1 MGIANKVI
9 NILVLIAAIGA
20 AVCAFLLW
28 QKREQITKGREML
41 SEAIVQTVDKIGPR
55 GQVQKDAMSIKLEA
69 DKLKEPISVLSKNIA
84 KICKQR
90 DEIAKAFADVVNN
103 VNTLTSS
110 LETKAQIEV
119 AEMTS
124 YDKYSGKRDEGVA
137 LVAER
142 VNYYKQR
149 SEIIK
154 NGLKELS
161 AAMELSGL
169 SEEAF
174 WDNTKLGADL
184 AEQVKRA
191 AELTARFHKYS
202 DHILSATDRLQDAV
216 SEENIQLKKPAL
228 GIENDVWRDDLSGNM
243 EGVHAVAEK
252 ITALRETV
260 AKLKKENETLKKQL
274 SEKDAIIKK
283 KDGEIASLSK
293 ELTDAKAEIK
303 RLKKIIDPSSDGED
317 SGSDSAAQQA
327 DFSVVK
333 KLVGKIT
340 YVNPQYGFV
349 MIDLGA
355 KSTVKGLG
363 VDGKQL
369 IDKPAPLPQNAIMT
383 VATSLNPED
392 AKYVARISVARIG
405 ATSSIANVLPLPGS
419 AEPKVGDTVFF
430 SDSDIRQMAAIRE
443 LALKQAEEAAA
454 REKAKEAEA
463 AILAG
468 EKTGDDESAEETD
481 DEEEG
486 EEKKTSSDDD
496 SSSEGSEAEE
506 EE

>member
-90 DEIAKAFADVVNN
+90 DEIAKAFADVVNE

-110 LETKAQIEV
+110 LETKAQIEA

-124 YDKYSGKRDEGVA
+124 YDKYNAKRDEGVA
-137 LVAER
+137 LVSER
-142 VNYYKQR
+142 VKYYKQR

-154 NGLKELS
+154 NGLKEL
-161 AAMELSGL
+161 AVAMELSGL
-169 SEEAF
+169 SEEDF
-174 WDNTKLGADL
+174 WDNAKLGASL
-184 AEQVKRA
+184 ANQVKRA
-191 AELTARFHKYS
+191 DELTARFHKFS
-202 DHILSATDRLQDAV
+202 DHILSATDRLQSVVA
-216 SEENIQLKKPAL
+216 EENIQLKKPAL
-228 GIENDVWRDDLSGNM
+228 GFENEVWRDDLSGNM

-252 ITALRETV
+252 ITALREAV
-260 AKLKKENETLKKQL
+260 AQLKKENASLKKQL
-274 SEKDAIIKK
+274 SEKDAVIKK

-293 ELTDAKAEIK
+293 DLTEAKAEIK
-303 RLKKIIDPSSDGED
+303 RLKRIIDPSSDEEGA
-317 SGSDSAAQQA
+317 GSDSASQQA
-327 DFSVVK
+327 DFTTVK
-333 KLVGKIT
+333 KLIGKIT

-349 MIDLGA
+349 MIDLGS
-355 KSTVKGLG
+355 KSTIKGLG

-405 ATSSIANVLPLPGS
+405 TTSSIANVLPLPGS
-419 AEPKVGDTVFF
+419 TEPKVGDTVFF

-468 EKTGDDESAEETD
+468 EKSDDGESAEETD
-481 DEEEG
+481 EEG
-486 EEKKTSSDDD
+486 EEKKSSSDGD
-496 SSSEGSEAEE
+496 SSSKDSEDEDEE
-506 EE
+506 